1 MNFSGDDYGCLSY
14 LLFIWSRSVQPAL
27 YCSKSKANVRVAH
40 SSFINDALASD
51 TRVNKVVLRDS
62 PIEASGLVEVM
73 MFDLS
78 VTG

>member
-1 MNFSGDDYGCLSY
+1 
-14 LLFIWSRSVQPAL
+14 
-27 YCSKSKANVRVAH
+27 VAH
-40 SSFINDALASD
+40 SSFINDALAND

>member
-1 MNFSGDDYGCLSY
+1 VFIIPSLY
-14 LLFIWSRSVQPAL
+14 LEQISNPLYIAL
-27 YCSKSKANVRVAH
+27 NQTANVRVAH
-40 SSFINDALASD
+40 SSFINDALAND

-78 VTG
+78 VTVDAVPDKK